1 MKIAITVIYLLVSY
15 LSLFRISFD
24 VVWNPS
30 SYPNF
35 DGGIL
40 FLYFLFMALPCILSF
55 ILNSRKAK
63 VLRQDIILY
72 ACGAAFSLFFLE
84 ISSFLRLIGF
94 ITIYATVFDIYQLFK
109 KSAQKSKEEKQ
120 EEKLEEA
127 KNSQEKEDY
136 QKEYFNSLD
145 NK

>member
-1 MKIAITVIYLLVSY
+1 MAIVITIIYLLVVY

-30 SYPNF
+30 SYSNI
-35 DGGIL
+35 DGGLI

-55 ILNSRKAK
+55 ILNSRKTK

-72 ACGAAFSLFFLE
+72 ACGAAFSFFILE

-94 ITIYATVFDIYQLFK
+94 ITIYATAFDIYQLFK
-109 KSAQKSKEEKQ
+109 TSAQKSKEEKQ
-120 EEKLEEA
+120 EKKLEEA